1 MKKSINF
8 DLDTNKLKEVYPNK
22 SYTQAYDDI
31 KRFLTKNGFE
41 HRQGS
46 GYISKEDMTTLEV
59 SDTLKEL
66 NKKHTWLKDS
76 CKTLDYYDVGKAF
89 NGLDIF
95 DKVQDKTN
103 FKEQKQDIKKPFKL
117 TRKYKISKDK
127 DISKER

>member
-1 MKKSINF
+1 MTKKI
-8 DLDTNKLKEVYPNK
+8 DTNNITEYG
-22 SYTQAYDDI
+22 I
-31 KRFLTKNGFE
+31 KIVMDEEKI
-41 HRQGS
+41 Q
-46 GYISKEDMTTLEV
+46 
-59 SDTLKEL
+59 KEL

-76 CKTLDYYDVGKAF
+76 CKTIDYYDVGKAF